1 MRLVRD
7 LQRKRKLE
15 QQKKLAKGVALGT
28 LIGGLL
34 GSTAGILLAPDSGK
48 NTRKKI
54 QDGAVELKNNV
65 EKNVEEAK
73 SNLGNTL
80 KDRKDDIREVVGKI
94 RNLRKDACEAAAACA
109 DAAEEEVATVSEE
122 KSK

>member
-1 MRLVRD
+1 MRLVRN

-28 LIGGLL
+28 LVGGIL

-54 QDGAVELKNNV
+54 QDGATELKTNV
-65 EKNVEEAK
+65 EKNVEEVK

-80 KDRKDDIREVVGKI
+80 KSRKENIRDVVGKI
-94 RNLRKDACEAAAACA
+94 RNLRKNPGEDVAACA
-109 DAAEEEVATVSEE
+109 DVIEEEIAIVSEE
-122 KSK
+122 KSE

>member
-28 LIGGLL
+28 LIGGLI
-34 GSTAGILLAPDSGK
+34 GSTAGVLLAPDSGK

-54 QDGAVELKNNV
+54 QDGAVELKTTV

-73 SNLGNTL
+73 SNIGNTL
-80 KDRKDDIREVVGKI
+80 KDKKEDIRAVVGKI
-94 RNLRKDACEAAAACA
+94 RNLRKDASEDAAACI
-109 DAAEEEVATVSEE
+109 DSVEEEVATISEE
-122 KSK
+122 KI